1 MDDVNKPAHYC
12 YSKYESADVLD
23 EWFPD
28 DPHLWNAGKYLS
40 RCQHKGNL
48 EKDLNKAIWM
58 IKRHLAAYHK
68 KQAKFTPY
76 APQPIIK
83 PAQDEDWSVK
93 AYNKIRTA
101 TQLDP
106 PPPEPPSQGVVSE
119 PKS

>member
-12 YSKYESADVLD
+12 YSIYESADVLD

-58 IKRHLAAYHK
+58 IKRHLKAYHK
-68 KQAKFTPY
+68 KQAKLNSPTP
-76 APQPIIK
+76 APPSPSTWK
-83 PAQDEDWSVK
+83 ELSAEE
-93 AYNKIRTA
+93 YETLRT
-101 TQLDP
+101 TGKLILDP
-106 PPPEPPSQGVVSE
+106 TLSRHEGVVSE